1 MLYVLTGT
9 VQIGKTRWLESL
21 VTKLSHEGVTCY
33 GVIAPGIWKEEPSP
47 DGAGPMREKLG
58 IENVLLPDNTR
69 IPFAL
74 RRDIAHAK
82 GCYRPDSQAGA
93 AQLGWHI
100 SDDAIEAVNRH
111 MTSIT
116 SRSLHGTGPA
126 LLVVDELGR
135 LELLSGQ
142 GLTEAVSLL
151 ERGPVGSIRDAL
163 VVARD
168 TLAPFVEERFD
179 AWGGCRLIS
188 PTKADEQLIIH
199 TLKAQKRP

>member
-9 VQIGKTRWLESL
+9 VQIGKTRWLERL
-21 VTKLSHEGVTCY
+21 VTKLAHEGITCY

-47 DGAGPMREKLG
+47 DGTGLTREKLG

-74 RRDIAHAK
+74 RRDIARAK
-82 GCYRPDSQAGA
+82 GCYHPKSQAGA

-111 MTSIT
+111 MTSIA
-116 SRSLHGTGPA
+116 SRSMRKEGPA
-126 LLVVDELGR
+126 LLVIDELGR
-135 LELLSGQ
+135 LELLSEQ
-142 GLTEAVSLL
+142 GLTEAISLL
-151 ERGPVGSIRDAL
+151 ERGSVGSIRDAL

-168 TLAPFVEERFD
+168 ALAPLVEERFD
-179 AWGGCRLIS
+179 AWGGCQLIS
-188 PTKADEQLIIH
+188 PTKANEQLIIH
-199 TLKAQKRP
+199 ALKAQKRP